1 MYIRTGTYTR
11 GGTEIQQDLALLEEA
26 IFLVE
31 LDQLEGGTGA
41 VSLLLCE
48 LVPLVETTLSVL
60 LLDRHG
66 GQSSR
71 VEAEGCAGMWLW
83 SSGDS
88 GCGGVQVQRC
98 TGLELGPSRERRN
111 ATDYREIENFFS

>member
-1 MYIRTGTYTR
+1 MTVSLCAVSVKGLTYTR
-11 GGTEIQQDLALLEEA
+11 GSTKIQQDLALLEEA

-41 VSLLLCE
+41 VPLLLCE
-48 LVPLVETTLSVL
+48 LVPLVETTLSML

-71 VEAEGCAGMWLW
+71 VEAERLRWLW
-83 SSGDS
+83 SRSSGDLF
-88 GCGGVQVQRC
+88 VV
-98 TGLELGPSRERRN
+98 LSRSRG
-111 ATDYREIENFFS
+111 AQDWD